1 MTLTLKEVSIG
12 FTLDPGGF
20 GARHVEWGFRA
31 SVYQNKGLLGKAM
44 SSPSSTPNLSA
55 PGKRMRP
62 EKGALS

>member
-1 MTLTLKEVSIG
+1 MTPTLKEVSIE

-20 GARHVEWGFRA
+20 RA
-31 SVYQNKGLLGKAM
+31 SVYHNKGLLGKAM
-44 SSPSSTPNLSA
+44 SFPSSTPNLPA